1 MTEADPIAGRVA
13 PSAIRERV
21 KNDAAL
27 VMGLMIAYERGRSR
41 AFTHHELGELLI
53 TLHHVEA
60 ALADPP
66 VPSGPGIE
74 LIADERR
81 RQISVEGWAPE
92 HDDRHDLGELVTAA
106 ICYAVAGS
114 ALTRNQPIPDIIATR
129 WPWERAWWKP
139 SDDPI
144 RNLVKAGALIAAEI
158 DRLCRGATR

>member
-1 MTEADPIAGRVA
+1 MT
-13 PSAIRERV
+13 RETCPRCDGDGDGPTWDQANCPQCGGSG
-21 KNDAAL
+21 K
-27 VMGLMIAYERGRSR
+27 I
-41 AFTHHELGELLI
+41 
-53 TLHHVEA
+53 EA